1 MVLLVT
7 ALLLPLVLQ
16 LHPVDSQ
23 VSGFRMWPKDGVTAQ
38 LGQQVTLRCEVL
50 PRAQQGCSWLF
61 QRPEP
66 HSSPVFLMYI
76 PSTTNTQAKMAE
88 DLNPTQIS
96 GKKVSDTCFLTLH
109 KFRKEEEGYYFCF
122 VMNNYKIYFS
132 PFVPVFTPA
141 KPTTTPAPPPPT
153 PAPTRA
159 ARPVTV
165 RPEVC
170 RPQTGR
176 AETKG
181 LNFSCDLY
189 IWAPL
194 AGTCGVLLLSV
205 VILIIYNR
213 SESPATYRR
222 CCLGRLILHSPCPGP
237 GTFLGLPKHCG
248 LRHSVFS
255 GDKTREQFLPVSTF
269 HPRDLLCF
277 LL

>member
-1 MVLLVT
+1 MVPLVT

-16 LHPVDSQ
+16 LHPVASQ

-213 SESPATYRR
+213 KNQRRVCKCPRPQVRQAGKSNPSEIP
-222 CCLGRLILHSPCPGP
+222 L
-237 GTFLGLPKHCG
+237 
-248 LRHSVFS
+248 
-255 GDKTREQFLPVSTF
+255 TRQ
-269 HPRDLLCF
+269 
-277 LL
+277 